1 MQPLQ
6 LHFSIMMVDTTVRI
20 LTRIVAILTIVSL
33 VESSSQVETKESS
46 TRHKSIFIKR
56 FFLHSLNDFLLH
68 FSQEFSHFST
78 LSHLIICKLKN
89 VLKLTILGVQRLTS
103 ENSRSLFNLGC
114 VKVQTKGHWMLEHV
128 SLPKNVEIKAA
139 PQ

>member
-20 LTRIVAILTIVSL
+20 LPLVAILTIVSL

-46 TRHKSIFIKR
+46 TRHKSIFII
-56 FFLHSLNDFLLH
+56 FLHSLNDFLLH

>member
-33 VESSSQVETKESS
+33 VESSSQVETKEAS

-56 FFLHSLNDFLLH
+56 FFFTLNDFLLH

-89 VLKLTILGVQRLTS
+89 VLKLTILDVQRLTS
-103 ENSRSLFNLGC
+103 ENSQSLFNLGC
-114 VKVQTKGHWMLEHV
+114 VKVQTKGHWMSEHV